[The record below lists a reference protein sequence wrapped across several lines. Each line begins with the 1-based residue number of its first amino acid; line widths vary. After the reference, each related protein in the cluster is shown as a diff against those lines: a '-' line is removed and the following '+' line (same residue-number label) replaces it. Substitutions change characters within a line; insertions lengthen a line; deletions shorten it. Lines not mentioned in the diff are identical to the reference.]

1 MRRRIFDPDINKKV
15 MGIVI
20 GIDVG
25 GSTTKIVGIDG
36 KEIRNPMFVRAT
48 DPVTSLFG
56 AFGKYLYDNDIPL
69 SAIEQVMLTGV
80 GSAFINQ
87 PLYGLP
93 TAKTDEFL
101 ANGLGAQYMTQLDK
115 LIVVS
120 MGTGTSFVKV
130 DGTKIEH
137 IGGIG
142 IGGGTVLGLSR
153 LLLKTQDFHQVVTLA
168 LKGNITNI
176 NLQIKD
182 ICNIPLPGLPLD
194 ATASTFGK
202 ADANATQ
209 EDVAL
214 GIIYMVLQCI
224 GQSVILA
231 ALNSDIRDFVLIGNL
246 TKLPQCK
253 DIFPRLEDMYG
264 GRFHI
269 PDYAEYRTAIGAALT
284 YINRRN
290 YLNIG

>member
-1 MRRRIFDPDINKKV
+1 

-36 KEIRNPMFVRAT
+36 KDIKNPMFVRAT

-69 SAIEQVMLTGV
+69 SAVDKVMLTGV
-80 GSAFINQ
+80 GSAYINQ

-101 ANGLGAQYMTQLDK
+101 ANGLGAQYMTCLDK

-130 DGTKIEH
+130 DGSHIEH

-142 IGGGTVLGLSR
+142 IGGGTVLGLSK
-153 LLLKTQDFHQVVTLA
+153 LLLKTQDIRQVVELA
-168 LKGNITNI
+168 LKGDITNI

-202 ADANATQ
+202 ADANSSS
-209 EDVAL
+209 EDVAQ
-214 GIIYMVLQCI
+214 GIICMVLQCI

-231 ALNSDIRDFVLIGNL
+231 ALNSDIRDFILIGNL

-253 DIFPRLEDMYG
+253 DIFPRLEEMYNSN
-264 GRFHI
+264 FHI
-269 PDYAEYRTAIGAALT
+269 PEYAEYRTSIGAALA
-284 YINRRN
+284 YINNRN
-290 YLNIG
+290 YKTIE

>member
-1 MRRRIFDPDINKKV
+1 

-36 KEIRNPMFVRAT
+36 AGIKNPMFVRAT

-69 SAIEQVMLTGV
+69 SAVEKVMITGV
-80 GSAFINQ
+80 GSAYINQ

-101 ANGLGAQYMTQLDK
+101 ANGLGAQYMTHLDK

-130 DGTKIEH
+130 DGSHIEH

-142 IGGGTVLGLSR
+142 IGGGTVLGLSK
-153 LLLKTQDFHQVVTLA
+153 LLLKTQDIRQVVDLA
-168 LKGNITNI
+168 LKGDITNI

-202 ADANATQ
+202 ADANSSP
-209 EDVAL
+209 EDTAL

-231 ALNSDIRDFVLIGNL
+231 ALNSDICDFILIGNL
-246 TKLPQCK
+246 TKLPQCN
-253 DIFPRLEDMYG
+253 DIFPRLEDMYNG
-264 GRFHI
+264 HFHI
-269 PDYAEYRTAIGAALT
+269 PEYAEYRTAIGAALA
-284 YINRRN
+284 YIYKRE
-290 YLNIG
+290 YKVIE